1 MSDNNTTELLRKLLD
16 ERGIEYAES
25 QDRFRTRFRFNY
37 CEACGDY
44 LNEIEVMGACITA
57 SKSYL
62 TPDQAISAT
71 LGSGTCHISF
81 IDEYE
86 CASGDESYLCEC
98 SECGSQAWE
107 LAHDLPLYCRKCGR
121 KVK

>member
-1 MSDNNTTELLRKLLD
+1 MSNQVDELCKLLD
-16 ERGIEYAES
+16 EYGLEYVES

-62 TPDQAISAT
+62 IPEQAVAMV
-71 LGSGTCHISF
+71 LGV
-81 IDEYE
+81 
-86 CASGDESYLCEC
+86 
-98 SECGSQAWE
+98 Q
-107 LAHDLPLYCRKCGR
+107 P
-121 KVK
+121 VK

>member
-1 MSDNNTTELLRKLLD
+1 MRDEITELLRKLLE

-25 QDRFRTRFRFNY
+25 QDRFRTRFRINY

-62 TPDQAISAT
+62 TPEQAIAVIRPET
-71 LGSGTCHISF
+71 AC
-81 IDEYE
+81 
-86 CASGDESYLCEC
+86 GD
-98 SECGSQAWE
+98 A
-107 LAHDLPLYCRKCGR
+107 
-121 KVK
+121 